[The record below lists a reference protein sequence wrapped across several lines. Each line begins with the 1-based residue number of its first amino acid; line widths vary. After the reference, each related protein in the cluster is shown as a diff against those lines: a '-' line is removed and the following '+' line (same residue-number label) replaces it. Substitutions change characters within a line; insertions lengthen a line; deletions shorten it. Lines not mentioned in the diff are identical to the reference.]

1 MSKNTI
7 KVVELFAG
15 VGGFRIGLEGASD
28 AYETIWNN
36 QWEPSTKHQD
46 ASLVYRARF
55 GSKGHSN
62 QDINTV
68 PTADIPNHDLLVGG
82 FPCQDYSVASTLSRS
97 GGIEGKKG
105 VLWWQIYRILNE
117 KGDNRP
123 SYIFFENVDR
133 LLGSPAKQRGRDFAI
148 ILASLADLGYTVEW
162 RVINAAEYGMP
173 QRRRRTYIVGYRE
186 NSNVS
191 RQVQELKD
199 WVLYEGVLDNF
210 IESMTGIKNRDI
222 KQAPKLTEA
231 LEHLTDW
238 LGDREYKVY
247 AWSDSDRTQI
257 LREIKAKNIE
267 SAKIADFMKA
277 DRWIDYQDVFKK
289 RFDLDR
295 CYSLEDALES
305 AEIEPEGRFHDGL
318 DDAVNTGALIKKLE
332 LNPEYEIA
340 KYALPESDE
349 HLSCTIGDLFEGLQ
363 LKFG

>member
-1 MSKNTI
+1 MNYLVIDLEMCRVKKLYRKTYKYASEI
-7 KVVELFAG
+7 IQIGAVLLDE
-15 VGGFRIGLEGASD
+15 GFNRIA
-28 AYETIWNN
+28 TM
-36 QWEPSTKHQD
+36 
-46 ASLVYRARF
+46 
-55 GSKGHSN
+55 
-62 QDINTV
+62 
-68 PTADIPNHDLLVGG
+68 
-82 FPCQDYSVASTLSRS
+82 C
-97 GGIEGKKG
+97 
-105 VLWWQIYRILNE
+105 
-117 KGDNRP
+117 
-123 SYIFFENVDR
+123 
-133 LLGSPAKQRGRDFAI
+133 
-148 ILASLADLGYTVEW
+148 
-162 RVINAAEYGMP
+162 EYVNP
-173 QRRRRTYIVGYRE
+173 EY
-186 NSNVS
+186 
-191 RQVQELKD
+191 
-199 WVLYEGVLDNF
+199 GVLDNF

-257 LREIKAKNIE
+257 LHEIKAKNIE
-267 SAKIADFMKA
+267 STKIDDFMKA

-349 HLSCTIGDLFEGLQ
+349 HLSCTIGDLFAGLQ
-363 LKFG
+363 LKVG

>member
-1 MSKNTI
+1 MDYLVIDLEMCRVKKLYRKTYKYASEI
-7 KVVELFAG
+7 IQIGAVLLDE
-15 VGGFRIGLEGASD
+15 GFNR
-28 AYETIWNN
+28 
-36 QWEPSTKHQD
+36 
-46 ASLVYRARF
+46 
-55 GSKGHSN
+55 
-62 QDINTV
+62 
-68 PTADIPNHDLLVGG
+68 TATM
-82 FPCQDYSVASTLSRS
+82 C
-97 GGIEGKKG
+97 
-105 VLWWQIYRILNE
+105 
-117 KGDNRP
+117 
-123 SYIFFENVDR
+123 
-133 LLGSPAKQRGRDFAI
+133 
-148 ILASLADLGYTVEW
+148 
-162 RVINAAEYGMP
+162 EYVNP
-173 QRRRRTYIVGYRE
+173 EY
-186 NSNVS
+186 
-191 RQVQELKD
+191 
-199 WVLYEGVLDNF
+199 GVLDNF

-231 LEHLTDW
+231 LEHLSDW

-257 LREIKAKNIE
+257 LHEIKAKNIE
-267 SAKIADFMKA
+267 SAKIDDFMKA

-363 LKFG
+363 LKFGEYANTMKWCTYSFIRECHLWQCTGNTDSIIWSVGTMIFTGADVKHYTACLPAHVLQQYGEIRHESKNAAVSYGT